1 MDTPERSQHHDFCWY
16 TIGWQWRNFVPYLC
30 QLVSAAIL
38 WVKLSE
44 MFATLMSFKYAL
56 SAGWWSCGHF
66 PQLVKFYSNNTVKS
80 SPINST
86 RYAKLYPQNGDRIVA
101 IDSVTTFYPM
111 YFKQTCS
118 FHLPVSATRWVLFAS
133 TPLTPLLYNHGH
145 HSHQH
150 RYDTIR
156 DAILACARKPTWVGL
171 IYRTESTTKNCK
183 TEKLKSKSRY
193 VRSNSKSLGNH
204 YREKFHLVELNIL
217 IQNSSKQPKSS
228 LLLTFRPLSEAFIRR
243 SWY

>member
-1 MDTPERSQHHDFCWY
+1 
-16 TIGWQWRNFVPYLC
+16 
-30 QLVSAAIL
+30 
-38 WVKLSE
+38 
-44 MFATLMSFKYAL
+44 MSFKYAL

-193 VRSNSKSLGNH
+193 VRSNSKGLGNH
-204 YREKFHLVELNIL
+204 VVSFEQEKERLQWEGFAEKRFYRKGKTNRAVLARRLPSTH
-217 IQNSSKQPKSS
+217 SK
-228 LLLTFRPLSEAFIRR
+228 LC
-243 SWY
+243 